1 MSQTVGQKKE
11 CAIQHQAKEGGSDR
25 LVLRE
30 IVFCM
35 FVSST
40 SELLKGGQLSPWA
53 SLHASMVPSE

>member
-35 FVSST
+35 FVSSM

>member
-11 CAIQHQAKEGGSDR
+11 GAIQHQAKEGGSDR

-40 SELLKGGQLSPWA
+40 SELFKGGATVTVGESACQYGTI
-53 SLHASMVPSE
+53 